1 VKAWG
6 RVENQSIS
14 LLLKILRSV
23 VSRRSRLRHM
33 EERET
38 LTKDDEVKQMQ
49 KDNSLSKHVVIRLE
63 EVVELELSEPRTET
77 GSNEDMGAKTC
88 DTAELDLQPVT

>member
-1 VKAWG
+1 MKAWG
-6 RVENQSIS
+6 RVESQSIS

-49 KDNSLSKHVVIRLE
+49 KYNSLLKHVASRLDD
-63 EVVELELSEPRTET
+63 VAGT
-77 GSNEDMGAKTC
+77 
-88 DTAELDLQPVT
+88 